1 MMKKG
6 ALFIGI
12 ALLFFMSLSPMI
24 QAATVPK
31 PTGDI
36 YVQDFA
42 GLLSSDQKA
51 ELNRIASQ
59 LEDGTGAQIAVLTI
73 DSLEGEDIEGFSN
86 RAFRE
91 YQLGSAEENNGVMLV
106 IAMEER
112 ELWVEVGYGLEGAL
126 PDGKVG
132 RILDEFTVPY
142 MQQDA
147 PDQAIFNT
155 MKVFYEEIAK
165 EYNWDGESVNP
176 VQPENSNEGGGVSMS
191 TIVMIIIIVI
201 LFTIFSNRGGGGMG
215 PGSRGRRGGI
225 PMIGPGSFGGGF
237 GSGGGGGFRSG
248 GGGSSGGGGAGRSF

>member
-73 DSLEGEDIEGFSN
+73 DSLKGEDIEGFSN

-176 VQPENSNEGGGVSMS
+176 VQPKSSNEGGGVSMS

>member
-1 MMKKG
+1 MMTKG

-12 ALLFFMSLSPMI
+12 ALLFFMSLTPTI

-91 YQLGSAEENNGVMLV
+91 YELGSAEENNGVML
-106 IAMEER
+106 IISMEER

-142 MQQDA
+142 MKQNA
-147 PDQAIFNT
+147 PDEAIFNT

-176 VQPENSNEGGGVSMS
+176 VQPESSNEGGGVSMS
-191 TIVMIIIIVI
+191 TIIMIIIIVI